1 MVKIQ
6 LPTVRRARSGF
17 TLVEMAVVLVVMGI
31 ALAVTVP
38 SFQGSMR
45 RARYDR
51 AAGELQSDLR
61 LAVSQSRASGRTLR
75 LDFASNSYTVLD
87 ANDSTVVRQRE
98 FGTDVSFAAT
108 GNPLIFPWGLVQPTE
123 VVMSG
128 VHTSNNYRILPT
140 GKVEKE

>member
-1 MVKIQ
+1 VITLMRKSQ
-6 LPTVRRARSGF
+6 RGRSGF

-38 SFQGSMR
+38 SFRGSMR

-51 AAGELQSDLR
+51 AASELQSDLR

-75 LDFASNSYTVLD
+75 LSFTPNSYTVQD
-87 ANDSTVVRQRE
+87 ANDSTVIRE
-98 FGTDVSFAAT
+98 RDFGSDVSFAAT
-108 GNPLIFPWGLVQPTE
+108 SDPLIFPWGLVQPAE

-128 VHTSNNYRILPT
+128 LHASHNFRILPT